1 VALYLVTGGAGFIG
15 SHLAEA
21 LLGQGDRVRILDNF
35 STGRWE
41 NLDAFRNSPW
51 LEVVEADLRDGDAVR
66 GAVEGVAVVF
76 HQGALPS
83 VPRSVKD
90 PATSHAVNAT
100 GTLNVL
106 IASREAGVK
115 RVVYASSSSVY
126 GNTRRLPKHETIRPQ
141 PLSPY
146 AASKLAGENY
156 CLAFWNT
163 WGLETVSLRY
173 FNVFGP
179 RQRPDSP
186 YAAVIPKFISALMDG
201 RQPLIYGDGRQ
212 SRDFTYVANVVQ
224 ANLRAARAPAAA
236 GKVFNVACG
245 EAHSLLELLSYL
257 AGIVGASVTP
267 VHEPPRAGDVR
278 DSLADIGRAKRLL
291 GYLPGVSFEQG
302 LALTAQ
308 WFGMAAQADRP
319 MAAAGRAGE
328 RAPSS

>member
-1 VALYLVTGGAGFIG
+1 VQVIEG
-15 SHLAEA
+15 
-21 LLGQGDRVRILDNF
+21 
-35 STGRWE
+35 
-41 NLDAFRNSPW
+41 
-51 LEVVEADLRDGDAVR
+51 DLRDPDAVR
-66 GAVEGVAVVF
+66 RAVDGVEVVF

-106 IASREAGVK
+106 TASREAGVK

-126 GNTRRLPKHETIRPQ
+126 GNTKRLPKHETMRPQ

-146 AASKLAGENY
+146 AASKLTGEYY
-156 CLAFWNT
+156 CLAFWHT

-201 RQPLIYGDGRQ
+201 KPPVIHGDGCQ

-224 ANLRAARAPAAA
+224 ANLRAAKASAAA

-245 EAHSLLELLSYL
+245 ESHSLLELLSLL
-257 AGIVGASVTP
+257 AEIAGTSPSP
-267 VHEPPRAGDVR
+267 VYEPPRAGDVR
-278 DSLADIGRAKRLL
+278 DSLADISRAKRLL
-291 GYLPGVSFEQG
+291 GYRPEVSFEEG
-302 LALTAQ
+302 LLRTAQ
-308 WFGMAAQADRP
+308 WFGVSARAGSLLV
-319 MAAAGRAGE
+319 AAGTATGD
-328 RAPSS
+328 A